1 MPLQSPFNF
10 TVEEHDPA
18 ERQPFVI
25 HAGANNVGV
34 ARAAFVQVVKL
45 LPGRRVLLRNGARV
59 LEQNDSPPPNST

>member
-25 HAGANNVGV
+25 HAGANNVGG
-34 ARAAFVQVVKL
+34 
-45 LPGRRVLLRNGARV
+45 PPSLRSSGFFLGAV
-59 LEQNDSPPPNST
+59 SF